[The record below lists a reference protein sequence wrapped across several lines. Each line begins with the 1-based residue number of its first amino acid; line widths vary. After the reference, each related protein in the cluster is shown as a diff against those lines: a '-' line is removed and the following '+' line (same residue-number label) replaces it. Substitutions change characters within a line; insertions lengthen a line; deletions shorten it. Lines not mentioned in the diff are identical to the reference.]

1 MDEIDIS
8 KISGKVFKN
17 LVIVT
22 TYANERLNNGIIYV
36 NPAFREIEGQTP
48 HDIACYPM
56 YLDEEGEPDWKEAKS
71 EAEMTCKPMGLI
83 LRDKSGRLEKV
94 FYIPEAINESEP
106 HIKDVTREIGI
117 LYSIRKDRRA

>member
-8 KISGKVFKN
+8 KISDKLFKN

-48 HDIACYPM
+48 HDIACYSM
-56 YLDEEGEPDWKEAKS
+56 HLDERGKPDWKEAKS
-71 EAEMTCKPMGLI
+71 EAERTCTPVSFV

-94 FYIPEAINESEP
+94 FYLPKAISETEP
-106 HIKDVTREIGI
+106 HIKDITREIEI
-117 LYSIRKDRRA
+117 LYKAKRNSL